1 MHILSVPELG
11 ALNIDCQAKTDVR
24 ENQAMWCKGQAGQ
37 LSGQL
42 TTQVWVSCSWMP
54 VPQIHN
60 KHMKLKGYYRIIL
73 AMKGEQIQ
81 LVSYINT
88 LKAVVC
94 NDFFVIF
101 AKIVIMIWQ

>member
-1 MHILSVPELG
+1 
-11 ALNIDCQAKTDVR
+11 
-24 ENQAMWCKGQAGQ
+24 
-37 LSGQL
+37 
-42 TTQVWVSCSWMP
+42 MP

-101 AKIVIMIWQ
+101 AKIVIMI